1 MKAALLVLTFA
12 TLSVATPSDAARAE
26 VRRATPPSI
35 LQVSP
40 SLVHFGTRQIGTFTL
55 RGARIT
61 NTSSQAI
68 NLFVTGSSLPDD
80 WSFGILPGSTAPV
93 FEPELFEPGQSC
105 RAVVGFRP
113 SEFWSGQQQFAQ
125 LLARATDPVT
135 NEVLEEVLIDFTGTG
150 K

>member
-1 MKAALLVLTFA
+1 MKTALLVLMFT
-12 TLSVATPSDAARAE
+12 TLSVATPGDTARAD

-35 LQVSP
+35 LHVSP
-40 SLVHFGTRQIGTFTL
+40 SLVHFGTKQIGTFTL

-61 NTSSQAI
+61 NTSSQTV

-80 WSFGILPGSTAPV
+80 FSFGILPGSTAPV
-93 FEPELFEPGQSC
+93 FEPEAFEPHQSC

-113 SEFWSGQQQFAQ
+113 SEFWTGQQQFAE
-125 LLARATDPVT
+125 LVAIATDPVT
-135 NEVLEEVLIDFTGTG
+135 HEVLEEVLIDFTGTG

>member
-1 MKAALLVLTFA
+1 MKTAILVLMFT
-12 TLSVATPSDAARAE
+12 TLSVATPSDTSRADVQRAA
-26 VRRATPPSI
+26 PPSI

-40 SLVHFGTRQIGTFTL
+40 SLVHFGTKQIGTFTL

-61 NTSSQAI
+61 NTSSQTI
-68 NLFVTGSSLPDD
+68 NLIVTNSSLPDD
-80 WSFGILPGSTAPV
+80 FSFGILPGSTAPV
-93 FEPELFEPGQSC
+93 FEPEAFEPGQSC

-113 SEFWSGQQQFAQ
+113 SEFWAGQQQFAQ